1 MSQRSF
7 ESGQEASTNVFKQNR
22 LDGGGINVGRTA
34 GDFFGPGSL
43 NGFVLRIVQTLD
55 ERASKVGTFRHG
67 ERERFFQN
75 VRRLLRS

>member
-1 MSQRSF
+1 MWQRSF

-22 LDGGGINVGRTA
+22 LDGAGINVGRTA

-67 ERERFFQN
+67 RESAFFKGP
-75 VRRLLRS
+75 RLLGS